1 MVATPKPVL
10 SSRRLALGVLA
21 LGAVGVSGAA
31 ITVYLQREAIGVRL
45 AFDYLR
51 AHGVPADIRLD
62 RLDLGG
68 ASGMVRLGPKGR
80 PDLTVGRMEAQ
91 FGALPAPWRGVRPPP
106 VKALTLTRAVLHAR
120 WIDGRLD
127 FGSLQ
132 PLIDQA
138 LAAKPGAGGPQPDLY
153 VHDGQ
158 LQIETPAG
166 LLVVALDAAV
176 QGGRVRSLHARLEP
190 SQLSTLGVRVA
201 DVQGVLSGQ
210 ATGLGALHL
219 TGAFSAA
226 RGQEVKG
233 AAKGAASGLTLTVEA
248 LAPNGAGRP
257 DDAAERPLDATLRL
271 QATRFVLQPRQGAPW
286 RVQAG
291 ELTLDLDGQVDRRDA
306 FAGRLR
312 AAGRAAR
319 LARGEVE
326 IAAAV
331 LDLQSAAAR
340 ARAGPRGVEADGPFT
355 LALSSGG
362 GSARLGRT
370 VVSLA
375 PARLQASGR
384 LATGRDLRLQAAGAF
399 QGGTVMTPS
408 DAAALARQAVG
419 GIDPPSAAPLARALQ
434 RIRLEVPAYSLD
446 YDARRGAVLRLDR
459 GAQARVEGGALS
471 LRPLGRAPL
480 MQTTSQGSTSGALAL
495 ALQVRDLPYVA
506 LEAPRVELGAQGPLR
521 AQASLAVQGGF
532 GPADDATL
540 HLAGAVTG
548 QGGRWTLAST
558 DCARLTASALR
569 SGGKVV
575 ATGVQGEACPDGG
588 APMLSLD
595 PHGWRVRAQTRN
607 IALTLPA
614 QGLRAQIAGAGVA
627 LDGGA
632 GGLEGQ
638 VLVHGAAVQD
648 VEAAPR
654 VRPLTATGALT
665 FAGQEVRGRLAL
677 ALAKGNVPLGV
688 LDVDALTRRGAG
700 QATLDTGRL
709 RFAPDGLQPGDIV
722 PAAAHVAPR
731 ADGAVQLIGRFAWTP
746 GAVTSSGEVS
756 IDGLSFRSAAGRLD
770 GVRGDIRLASLT
782 PLVSEP
788 DQGVTADKL
797 ETAIPLTALKA
808 AFSLRP
814 DSLQLKRASARVA
827 GGAVSL
833 DPMRLP
839 LTPGGGTA
847 GVLRLKGVDLQQLI
861 AALNLA
867 SSVKLQA
874 RVDGQLPFA
883 LQSAPG
889 GATVLRLAQGRVYAD
904 APGRLTI
911 ARQALSGAVAT
922 AGAAGAQPNAVQ
934 DFAYQALE
942 DLAFTTLDAE
952 VASRGGGRLGVVFHV
967 VGRHD
972 PKVDR
977 PTRIGV
983 LALLRGHA
991 FDKPLPLPK
1000 GTPVDLTLDT
1010 SLNLDDILNAYTH
1023 LGGASGSGAVHP

>member
-10 SSRRLALGVLA
+10 TSRRIALGVLA

-68 ASGMVRLGPKGR
+68 ASGAVRLGPKGR
-80 PDLTVGRMEAQ
+80 PDLTVGRVEAQ
-91 FGALPAPWRGVRPPP
+91 FGALPAPWRGVRAPP
-106 VKALTLTRAVLHAR
+106 VKSLTLTRPVLHAR
-120 WIDGRLD
+120 WVDGRLD

-138 LAAKPGAGGPQPDLY
+138 LTAKGGAGGPQPDLY

-158 LQIETPAG
+158 LQLQTPAG

-190 SQLSTLGVRVA
+190 SELSTLGVRVA

-226 RGQEVKG
+226 RGQGVG
-233 AAKGAASGLTLTVEA
+233 TAKGAASGLTLTVEA

-271 QATRFVLQPRQGAPW
+271 QATRFLLQPRQGAPW
-286 RVQAG
+286 RVQNG
-291 ELTLDLDGQVDRRDA
+291 ELTLDLDGQVDRQDA
-306 FAGRLR
+306 FAGRLH

-319 LARGEVE
+319 LAQGQVE
-326 IAAAV
+326 LAAAV

-340 ARAGPRGVEADGPFT
+340 ARAGPHGVEADGPFA

-370 VVSLA
+370 AVSLA

-399 QGGTVMTPS
+399 QGGTVMTPT
-408 DAAALARQAVG
+408 DAVALARQAVG
-419 GIDPPSAAPLARALQ
+419 GVDPPSAAPLARALQ
-434 RIRLEVPAYSLD
+434 RVRLEVPAYSLD

-480 MQTTSQGSTSGALAL
+480 LQTTSRGAMSGALAL

-506 LEAPRVELGAQGPLR
+506 LEAPRFELGAGGAVR
-521 AQASLAVQGGF
+521 AQASLAVEGGF

-540 HLAGAVTG
+540 HLAGAVAG
-548 QGGRWTLAST
+548 EGGRWTLTSAG
-558 DCARLTASALR
+558 CARLTASALR

-575 ATGVQGEACPDGG
+575 ATGVQGEACPDGA
-588 APMLSLD
+588 APLLSLD
-595 PHGWRVRAQTRN
+595 QKGWRVRAQARD
-607 IALTLPA
+607 IALTLP
-614 QGLRAQIAGAGVA
+614 QGLRAQVAGAGVA
-627 LDGGA
+627 LDGGGA
-632 GGLEGQ
+632 GLAGQ
-638 VLVHGAAVQD
+638 VLVHGAAAQD
-648 VEAAPR
+648 IEAVPR
-654 VRPLTATGALT
+654 VKPLTATGALT
-665 FAGQEVRGRLAL
+665 FAGQEVRGRLAI
-677 ALAKGNVPLGV
+677 ALAKGDVPLGV
-688 LDVDALTRRGAG
+688 VDVDALTRRGAG

-709 RFAPDGLQPGDIV
+709 RFAADGLQPGDIV
-722 PAAAHVAPR
+722 PAAAHIAPQ
-731 ADGAVQLIGRFAWTP
+731 ADGEVQLIGRFAWTP
-746 GAVTSSGEVS
+746 GGVTSSGEVS
-756 IDGLSFRSAAGRLD
+756 TGGLSFRSAAGRLD

-782 PLVSEP
+782 PLVSEAG
-788 DQGVTADKL
+788 QTVTADKL

-808 AFSLRP
+808 AFSLQP
-814 DSLQLKRASARVA
+814 DSLQLQRASAQVA

-847 GVLRLKGVDLQQLI
+847 GVLRLRGVDLQQLI

-867 SSVKLQA
+867 NSVKLQA

-883 LQSAPG
+883 LQPAPG
-889 GATVLRLAQGRVYAD
+889 GATVLRLAQGRVYAE

-1023 LGGASGSGAVHP
+1023 LGGTSGSGAVHP